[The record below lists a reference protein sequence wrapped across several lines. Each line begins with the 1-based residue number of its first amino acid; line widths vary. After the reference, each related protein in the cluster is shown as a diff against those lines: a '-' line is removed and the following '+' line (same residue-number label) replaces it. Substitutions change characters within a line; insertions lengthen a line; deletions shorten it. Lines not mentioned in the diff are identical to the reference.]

1 MSYRSLVMSA
11 TIALVITLA
20 GCSGATTPSPVL
32 PTTTP
37 APTAV
42 RPTATPTPLPPP
54 TVTPYPT
61 ATTPADS
68 VPLVPTTASEALGT
82 SIPPSPVSPTQPAGI
97 PTLGSGGLPAG
108 VQQGQVIFSAD
119 FYQGWPSIQDTS
131 AKIYLSNGQYVF
143 EVGPYDGRFIAT
155 TAINR
160 SDLYAQV
167 EATPIECVT
176 NGGYGLMFRFAD
188 AGNYYLLTVFCDN
201 SFSVVSKI
209 GGTFAGGVALTGTLP
224 AGLDAAS
231 STTHT
236 LGVLSRANT
245 HTLYF
250 DGQAIASF
258 SDDRLQ
264 QGDVAVY
271 AVSEGSDVLKVAFD
285 NLKVWATQ

>member
-1 MSYRSLVMSA
+1 
-11 TIALVITLA
+11 
-20 GCSGATTPSPVL
+20 
-32 PTTTP
+32 
-37 APTAV
+37 
-42 RPTATPTPLPPP
+42 
-54 TVTPYPT
+54 
-61 ATTPADS
+61 
-68 VPLVPTTASEALGT
+68 
-82 SIPPSPVSPTQPAGI
+82 
-97 PTLGSGGLPAG
+97 
-108 VQQGQVIFSAD
+108 VIFSAD

-131 AKIYLSNGQYVF
+131 AKIYLSNGQYIF

-155 TAINR
+155 TAVNR

-176 NGGYGLMFRFAD
+176 NGGYGLMFRFSD
-188 AGNYYLLTVFCDN
+188 AGNYYLLTIFCNN
-201 SFSVVSKI
+201 SFSVVSRI

-231 STTHT
+231 LTTHT

-264 QGDVAVY
+264 QGDVAIY
-271 AVSEGSDVLKVAFD
+271 AVSEGSGVLKVAFD